1 MTKAVKS
8 LDVKLDVCGL
18 TRELDMVMETFEDVD
33 TNGNLWAPVIFV
45 VHIKAFVGSQ
55 ETRK

>member
-1 MTKAVKS
+1 
-8 LDVKLDVCGL
+8 
-18 TRELDMVMETFEDVD
+18 METFGDVD
-33 TNGNLWAPVIFV
+33 TNGNLYAPVIFV